1 VQLGIVTPV
10 VNVNPRFAP
19 PPWESDGGIDDI
31 VTVARAAEACGYG
44 FMSCPEHVCI
54 PAPVAESRGGTY
66 WDPAVTLAYVAASTT
81 SIGLLTH
88 VLVLGYHHPLEV
100 LKRYGTLDRASGGRL
115 VLGVGV
121 GTLRA
126 EFEVLG
132 VPYAGRGERA
142 DEALRAIRSGFG
154 QRAPQHE
161 GAHYRYDDVIVEP
174 CGLQR
179 PPPIWVGGRT
189 RRSLRRA
196 LELGDGWVP
205 FGMELPALRSLLDDE
220 ALAARR
226 AERAEFA
233 VVLAPEPPLD
243 PVDEPDRCAET
254 VRRYEEAGATALH
267 LRFRHRSRDHYV
279 EQLQA
284 MAELTRS

>member
-1 VQLGIVTPV
+1 MKLGIVTPV
-10 VNVNPRFAP
+10 VNLNPRFAP

-31 VTVARAAEACGYG
+31 VAVARAAEAAGYD
-44 FMSCPEHVCI
+44 FVSCPEHVCI
-54 PAPVAESRGGTY
+54 PAPVAETRGGTY
-66 WDPAVTLAYVAASTT
+66 WDPAVTLAYVAACTT

-121 GTLRA
+121 GTLRR
-126 EFEVLG
+126 EFELLG
-132 VPYAGRGERA
+132 VPFEGRGERA
-142 DEALRAIRSGFG
+142 DDALRAIRSGFG
-154 QRAPQHE
+154 ERAPRHD

-174 CGLQR
+174 YGIRR

-196 LELGDGWVP
+196 LELGDGWIP
-205 FGMELPALRSLLDDE
+205 FGMELPELRALLDDE
-220 ALAARR
+220 VLAARR
-226 AERAEFA
+226 AERPGFE

-243 PVDEPDRCAET
+243 PGGEPDTCAET
-254 VRRYEEAGATALH
+254 VDGYRQAGATALH
-267 LRFRHRSRDHYV
+267 LRFRHRSRQHYV
-279 EQLQA
+279 EQVQA
-284 MAELTRS
+284 MAELARS